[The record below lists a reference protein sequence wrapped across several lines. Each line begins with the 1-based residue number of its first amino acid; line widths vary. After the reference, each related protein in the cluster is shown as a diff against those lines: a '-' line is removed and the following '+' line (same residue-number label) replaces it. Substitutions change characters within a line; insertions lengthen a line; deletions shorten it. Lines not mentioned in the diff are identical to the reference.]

1 MKMNVTGVAAL
12 LTALGT
18 VITAGT
24 EFYKEYQK
32 GVSKGINPSIVEG
45 EIAALPVKKSDEE
58 SNTPSTPKSDP
69 EASK

>member
-32 GVSKGINPSIVEG
+32 GVSKGINPSIVDG
-45 EIAALPVKKSDEE
+45 EIAELPELPVKMSED
-58 SNTPSTPKSDP
+58 NTDTPKSDP

>member
-32 GVSKGINPSIVEG
+32 GVSKGINPSIIEG
-45 EIAALPVKKSDEE
+45 EIAALPTKKSED
-58 SNTPSTPKSDP
+58 NTDTPKSDQ